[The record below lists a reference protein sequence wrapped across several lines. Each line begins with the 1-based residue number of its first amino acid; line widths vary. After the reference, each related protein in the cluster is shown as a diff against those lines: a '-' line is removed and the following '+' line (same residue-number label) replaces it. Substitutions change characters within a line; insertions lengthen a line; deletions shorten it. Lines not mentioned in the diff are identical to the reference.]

1 MRIPQGMTENEVIS
15 VMKELVEK
23 IAKQYTFGYLT
34 VEDLEQEGYLECMD
48 ALERYDG
55 RGPLI
60 NFLSVNL
67 KNRLFN
73 FRRDEYYRY
82 NPRCEDECQCRF
94 CRQKEDKKNLLNPQD
109 LFEYSEELIMDDN
122 SVELTD
128 LLNKIDRALPTSL
141 RPDYLKLKSG
151 AKLPKKR
158 KDAIIQK
165 LKDIAYG
172 TE

>member
-1 MRIPQGMTENEVIS
+1 MRIPQGMTENEVLAI
-15 VMKELVEK
+15 MRELVEK

-48 ALERYDG
+48 ALDRYDG

-82 NPRCEDECQCRF
+82 NPRCTDDCSCRF
-94 CRQKEDKKNLLNPQD
+94 CKQKEDKKNLLSPQD
-109 LFEYSEELIMDDN
+109 LFDYSDELIAEGNDQETT
-122 SVELTD
+122 EL
-128 LLNKIDRALPTSL
+128 LQKIDKELPVGF
-141 RPDYLKLKSG
+141 RPDYLKLRSG
-151 AKLPKKR
+151 AKLSKKR
-158 KDAIIQK
+158 KDKIIAK
-165 LKDIAYG
+165 LRDIAYG
-172 TE
+172 E